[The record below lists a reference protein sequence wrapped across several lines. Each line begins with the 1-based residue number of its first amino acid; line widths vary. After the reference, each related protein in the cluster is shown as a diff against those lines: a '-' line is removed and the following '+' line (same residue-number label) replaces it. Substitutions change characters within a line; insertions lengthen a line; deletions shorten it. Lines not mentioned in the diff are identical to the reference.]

1 MLYIHLKQAE
11 KNLYVMKFLKKSL
24 GLDFISILM
33 LNALI

>member
-11 KNLYVMKFLKKSL
+11 KNLYEIFKKSL

-33 LNALI
+33 FNALI